1 MELLHVMFIHFSVKR
16 CWAYSYFSNKSC
28 YLSLESVG
36 VLQELGLSNALKI
49 SQRKEFLKLMF
60 RVKVLKCLYTHKYLK
75 KKIRYN
81 QPRDIT
87 LGALTALQN
96 TNDDGEC
103 DVFEQW
109 LLALWPALKF
119 AIGEINRPTP
129 ASTQN
134 SWIWCME
141 LL

>member
-1 MELLHVMFIHFSVKR
+1 M
-16 CWAYSYFSNKSC
+16 
-28 YLSLESVG
+28 G

-75 KKIRYN
+75 IVVRYN

>member
-1 MELLHVMFIHFSVKR
+1 M
-16 CWAYSYFSNKSC
+16 
-28 YLSLESVG
+28 G

-75 KKIRYN
+75 IVVRYN

-103 DVFEQW
+103 YVFEQW
-109 LLALWPALKF
+109 LLAL
-119 AIGEINRPTP
+119 
-129 ASTQN
+129 
-134 SWIWCME
+134 
-141 LL
+141 